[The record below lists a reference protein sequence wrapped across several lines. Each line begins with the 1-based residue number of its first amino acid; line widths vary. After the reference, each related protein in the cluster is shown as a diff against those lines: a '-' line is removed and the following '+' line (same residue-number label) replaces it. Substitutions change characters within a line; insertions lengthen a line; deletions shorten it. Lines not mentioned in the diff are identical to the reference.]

1 MGHWLHNDMHCC
13 HLDLNLKNI
22 MLENAEFIHTESGE
36 SINQRISAKLCD
48 FGRSELFEQRDKD
61 MFECHKD
68 AMSLYGQNGIYDARV
83 ADVWDF
89 GMMLIRCC
97 VGIAQQSDDTRLDT
111 PMSATDTLDTPSTL
125 SPTCSHSGL
134 DSFLHTEDDDD
145 ALMEALRNDQ
155 MKKYLSTASM
165 KKKIANKRTAHLLL
179 MLLGDSSYG
188 KCQIIN
194 ILQHDWFAAYFQRYK
209 KRIFKKSR
217 SQQKKLKEPEQIEK
231 LKAFP
236 YYNKNE

>member
-1 MGHWLHNDMHCC
+1 MG
-13 HLDLNLKNI
+13 
-22 MLENAEFIHTESGE
+22 
-36 SINQRISAKLCD
+36 
-48 FGRSELFEQRDKD
+48 
-61 MFECHKD
+61 
-68 AMSLYGQNGIYDARV
+68 
-83 ADVWDF
+83 
-89 GMMLIRCC
+89 
-97 VGIAQQSDDTRLDT
+97 DTRLDT

-188 KCQIIN
+188 KCQIIK
-194 ILQHDWFAAYFQRYK
+194 ILQHDWFAAYFQIY
-209 KRIFKKSR
+209 KKSR
-217 SQQKKLKEPEQIEK
+217 SQQKIKRTRTNREVKSISVLQ
-231 LKAFP
+231 
-236 YYNKNE
+236 